1 MPVEH
6 GMNTQTEPKAP
17 AVTLYTYC
25 GSSVQ
30 QEMAVRH
37 SDGARF
43 TRMQYRD
50 PRYGYKWTA
59 WKATTAL
66 PTYTSNGDDPACWSE
81 TGSGWVLSSWQRPV
95 RLPR

>member
-1 MPVEH
+1 M
-6 GMNTQTEPKAP
+6 GMETQTEPTATKAL
-17 AVTLYTYC
+17 AATLYTYC

-30 QEMAVRH
+30 LEMAVRH

-43 TRMQYRD
+43 TRMQYRT

-59 WKATTAL
+59 WK
-66 PTYTSNGDDPACWSE
+66 PTSAMPVYTSNGDDPACWSE
-81 TGSGWVLSSWQRPV
+81 TGSGWVLASWQRPV